1 MRFILFCN
9 LLLFIGCTQSKPQV
23 PTQKVAGTAIA
34 DSIIASVDVATPQ
47 PLDSLDWSNL
57 IQLMESLNEIPF
69 AQRKVTLETLKKE
82 AIIFSRQVLPVEFDT
97 SPIQSRYTVFL
108 TDVYVA
114 SDKRLSDNAAEQ
126 QARAIAKMKNSWNVF
141 VSHINAEKPSA
152 ILEMAPR

>member
-1 MRFILFCN
+1 
-9 LLLFIGCTQSKPQV
+9 
-23 PTQKVAGTAIA
+23 
-34 DSIIASVDVATPQ
+34 
-47 PLDSLDWSNL
+47 
-57 IQLMESLNEIPF
+57 MESLNEIPF